1 MDAGQLAALA
11 ALYVLLDLLPELLFS
26 MYWRSLVRRG
36 VPAVF
41 PLSVL
46 QAEQVAVAD
55 ARNLAIVLSQ
65 AAVLWPFIEESAFR
79 VAPYL
84 LGGGPLLYAFSAAWA
99 LAHVHKVVSL
109 NKHLDTPNLT
119 RLTAAYTLSLLSAGA
134 FYAYAASV
142 HPLIPYALHSAHNAA
157 AALLNYL
164 EARPRQEKPRFVE
177 EQRQRAEEREE
188 RGQQRGA
195 AATAAEL
202 LSRLQGSFGLY
213 SAALCL
219 DSDWV
224 ERELSRSGERL
235 IWHRRRR

>member
-1 MDAGQLAALA
+1 VDAGQLAALA
-11 ALYVLLDLLPELLFS
+11 ALYALLDLLPELLFS

-55 ARNLAIVLSQ
+55 ARNLAIALSQ
-65 AAVLWPFIEESAFR
+65 AAVLWPFIEESVFR
-79 VAPYL
+79 VTPYL

-134 FYAYAASV
+134 FYAYAVSV
-142 HPLIPYALHSAHNAA
+142 NPLIPFALHSAHNTAA
-157 AALLNYL
+157 VLLNYL
-164 EARPRQEKPRFVE
+164 ETRPRQEKPRFVE
-177 EQRQRAEEREE
+177 EQRQRAEERAQG
-188 RGQQRGA
+188 RQGA
-195 AATAAEL
+195 PTAAEL

-235 IWHRRRR
+235 IRHRRRR